1 MRIVRTVRDA
11 REATRDSRRPW
22 GFVPTMG
29 ALHAGHLQLTAC
41 AREENSAVAAS
52 IFVNPLQFGP
62 GEDFARYPRAFADDC
77 AKFEAA
83 GVDVLFAPDVDQMYP
98 DGFATTVDPG
108 PVGEVYE
115 GALRPGHFRGVATVC
130 TKLFDVIGAERV
142 YFGAKDA
149 QQVAVLKRV
158 IADLSLPVEMRVVAT
173 VREADGLALSSR
185 NIYLDSE
192 QRAAAPR
199 LYTALAFL
207 TEAVRSGRRDREALL
222 AEARRHIVA
231 PLREAYLDLVD
242 PLTFRPAA
250 DLTKPLLA
258 IGSVWAGTTRLI
270 DNLPISAAVER
281 AA

>member
-1 MRIVRTVRDA
+1 
-11 REATRDSRRPW
+11 
-22 GFVPTMG
+22 MG
-29 ALHAGHLQLTAC
+29 AVHAGHLALAAR

-62 GEDFARYPRAFADDC
+62 DEDFARYPRAFADDC
-77 AKFEAA
+77 AAFAAA
-83 GVDVLFAPDVDQMYP
+83 GVDVLFAPDVEQIYP

-108 PVGEVYE
+108 PVGDVFE

-130 TKLFDVIGAERV
+130 AKLFAVVGAERA

-149 QQVAVLKRV
+149 QQVAVLRRV
-158 IADLSLPVEMRVVAT
+158 IADLSLPVDLRVVPT

-185 NIYLDSE
+185 NVYLSAGE
-192 QRAAAPR
+192 RAAAPA
-199 LYTALAFL
+199 LYAALAYVA
-207 TEAVRSGRRDREALL
+207 EAVRSGRRDREAML
-222 AEARRHIVA
+222 AEARRRIVA

-242 PLTFRPAA
+242 PLTFRPTA
-250 DLTKPLLA
+250 DLAKASLA

-270 DNLPISAAVER
+270 DNVPISAAAER

>member
-1 MRIVRTVRDA
+1 
-11 REATRDSRRPW
+11 
-22 GFVPTMG
+22 MG
-29 ALHAGHLQLTAC
+29 ALHAGHLELAAR

-77 AKFEAA
+77 AKFAAA
-83 GVDVLFAPDVDQMYP
+83 GVDVLFAPDVEQMYP
-98 DGFATTVDPG
+98 DGFATTIDPG
-108 PVGEVYE
+108 PVGDVFE

-130 TKLFDVIGAERV
+130 TKLFAIAGAERV

-149 QQVAVLKRV
+149 QQVAVLRRV
-158 IADLSLPVEMRVVAT
+158 IADLSLPVEMRVVPT

-185 NIYLDSE
+185 NIYLNAGE
-192 QRAAAPR
+192 RAAAPS
-199 LYTALAFL
+199 LYAALAYL
-207 TEAVRSGRRDREALL
+207 AEAVRSGRRDRAAML
-222 AEARRHIVA
+222 AEARGRIVA

-242 PLTFRPAA
+242 PYTFRPAA
-250 DLTKPLLA
+250 DLANAALA

-270 DNLPISAAVER
+270 DNVPISAAAER